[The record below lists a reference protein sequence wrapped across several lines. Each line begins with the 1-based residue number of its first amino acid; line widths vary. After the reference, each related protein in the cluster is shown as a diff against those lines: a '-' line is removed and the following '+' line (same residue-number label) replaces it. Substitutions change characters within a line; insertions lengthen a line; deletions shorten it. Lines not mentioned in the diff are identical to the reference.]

1 MVRYVLKRLLQG
13 IFVLFGVSIMIFVL
27 SRVVP
32 GDPGRLALGPRATQE
47 AVDELNHQLYMD
59 KPLPVQYAC
68 WIRDIF
74 KGDLGISIVTK
85 RSVSQDVAQF
95 LPATLELV
103 LVAGVFMVCGALLL
117 GTLAARFKDSFV
129 DGLVRVM
136 SYTGIALPSFVVS
149 ILFMLLFG
157 HVWPVIPVLGRL
169 SGGVTPPADITG
181 LYILDGLLTG
191 RPAVAWNAFLHLILP
206 ALALAFGG
214 MFLDARLLRN
224 ALTENAVKE
233 YMQVSKSYGL
243 PRRKLMNKYLMK
255 SSSASVV
262 TVMGMDFA
270 VLVGNAFLVEKV
282 FNWPGVSRYGMN
294 AMLNKDLN
302 AICAVV
308 MIIGIVFLI
317 VNLIVDLIIAAIDPR
332 IRLS

>member
-1 MVRYVLKRLLQG
+1 MCSCL
-13 IFVLFGVSIMIFVL
+13 
-27 SRVVP
+27 
-32 GDPGRLALGPRATQE
+32 
-47 AVDELNHQLYMD
+47 
-59 KPLPVQYAC
+59 
-68 WIRDIF
+68 
-74 KGDLGISIVTK
+74 
-85 RSVSQDVAQF
+85 
-95 LPATLELV
+95 
-103 LVAGVFMVCGALLL
+103 
-117 GTLAARFKDSFV
+117 
-129 DGLVRVM
+129 
-136 SYTGIALPSFVVS
+136 
-149 ILFMLLFG
+149 
-157 HVWPVIPVLGRL
+157 
-169 SGGVTPPADITG
+169 
-181 LYILDGLLTG
+181 
-191 RPAVAWNAFLHLILP
+191 
-206 ALALAFGG
+206 
-214 MFLDARLLRN
+214 
-224 ALTENAVKE
+224 
-233 YMQVSKSYGL
+233 SKSYGL